1 MSVRRSGSS
10 WGENPKAFEY
20 PVVVRVVLQDQL
32 KSLPTR
38 PGVYL
43 FKDAGG
49 EVVYVGKASSV
60 RPRVRS
66 YFSASNPSPKTQEM
80 MRHVV
85 SLETIVVG
93 SEAEALILEANLIKE
108 YHPRFN
114 IQLRDDKRYPYIKV
128 TTREPFPRVFV
139 TRKLH
144 DDGSRYFGPYTSVG
158 VMRQALEVIKRLYTV
173 RSCSYDLPRE
183 APERPCLDY
192 HIGRCL
198 APCVGLQDQSSYA
211 DMIGEILKILD
222 GDTEGVR
229 DRVEGLMHEASGGL
243 EFERA
248 SRFRDVLSG
257 LDALARQQRVERLR
271 GGDYDVVGLARD
283 GDLAATVVLRIRSG
297 VLLGRDT
304 QRFSDVGEES
314 DASLITTFAS
324 RYYLSSGTGGT
335 RRGTHLPRAILIP
348 AAFEDRELVEDIL
361 SDEAGRKLRV
371 YAPKQGTKVRLL
383 ELAADNARHALEDRV
398 AALEQVEDR
407 ADTVLYD
414 LRDQLDLKI
423 VPRLIVCVDIS
434 HYQGAETVGSAVV
447 FENGAPKKREYRHM
461 RIKGEWGNDDYR
473 SMAEVVSRYFRRRV
487 DEERPIPDLL
497 VVDGGKGQLGAAR
510 GALQELGV
518 TDVALAALAKR
529 DEVIFL
535 PDRSNPIR
543 LGRKSPAL
551 HLLQRVR
558 DEAHRFAVSYNRKLR
573 KKRTLR
579 SDLSAIPGIGPER
592 QRMLLARFGSMRGV
606 RAANAREIARL
617 PGISEMLAVR
627 ILTYLG
633 S

>member
-1 MSVRRSGSS
+1 
-10 WGENPKAFEY
+10 
-20 PVVVRVVLQDQL
+20 VLQDQL
-32 KSLPTR
+32 KNLPKR

-43 FKDAGG
+43 FKDVEGG
-49 EVVYVGKASSV
+49 VVYVGKAGTL

-66 YFSASNPSPKTQEM
+66 YFRASGQSPKTREM
-80 MRHVV
+80 LRHVV

-108 YHPRFN
+108 YRPRFN

-128 TTREPFPRVFV
+128 TTKEPFPRVFV

-173 RSCSYDLPRE
+173 RSCRYDLPRE
-183 APERPCLDY
+183 APDRPCLDY

-198 APCVGLQDQSSYA
+198 APCVGLQDQSSYGE
-211 DMIGEILKILD
+211 MIGEILKILD

-229 DRVEGLMHEASGGL
+229 SRVEGLMREASDAM

-248 SRFRDVLSG
+248 ARFRDVLSG

-304 QRFSDVGEES
+304 QRFTGIGDES

-324 RYYLSSGTGGT
+324 RYYLSSGTGGRRQAP
-335 RRGTHLPRAILIP
+335 RRGSHLPREILIP
-348 AAFEDRELVEDIL
+348 AEFDDKELVEDIL
-361 SDEAGRKLRV
+361 SDEAGRRIRL
-371 YAPKQGTKVRLL
+371 YAPKKGTKARLS
-383 ELAADNARHALEDRV
+383 ELAADNARNALEDRLT
-398 AALEQVEDR
+398 ALEQIEDR
-407 ADTVLYD
+407 AEAVLYD
-414 LRDQLDLKI
+414 LRDRLDLKI
-423 VPRLIVCVDIS
+423 VPRLIVCFDIS
-434 HYQGAETVGSAVV
+434 HHQGSETVGSAVV
-447 FENGAPKKREYRHM
+447 FENGAPKKSEYRHM
-461 RIKGEWGNDDYR
+461 RVRGDWGNDDYR
-473 SMAEVVSRYFRRRV
+473 SMAEVVSRYFQRRV
-487 DEERPIPDLL
+487 NEERPLPDLL
-497 VVDGGKGQLGAAR
+497 IVDGGKGQLGAAR
-510 GALQELGV
+510 GALGEIGV

-529 DEVIFL
+529 EELIYL
-535 PDRSNPIR
+535 PDRAEPIR
-543 LGRKSPAL
+543 LGRKNPAL
-551 HLLQRVR
+551 HLLQRLR

-573 KKRTLR
+573 SKRTLR
-579 SDLSAIPGIGPER
+579 SDLSQIPGIGPER
-592 QRMLLARFGSMRGV
+592 QKSLLSRFGSVRGV
-606 RAANAREIARL
+606 RAATAEEIARL
-617 PGISEMLAVR
+617 PGISETLSVR